1 MHELALS
8 ESILEL
14 LLEQSRAAQLSR
26 ITRVV
31 LEIGALAGVEPEA
44 LRFCFDAVTRNS
56 PAEGAALHIEW
67 REATGTCAQCGQTFP
82 LAGFMTPCPDC
93 GAYGVTPTAGLELR
107 VSEFEGL

>member
-8 ESILEL
+8 ESILAL
-14 LLEQSRAAQLSR
+14 LLEQSQAAHLTH

-56 PAEGAALHIEW
+56 PAEGATLHIDW
-67 REATGTCAQCGQTFP
+67 RAAAGTCGQCGKAFP
-82 LAGFMTPCPDC
+82 LPNFMTPCPGC

-107 VSEFEGL
+107 VSEFEGH

>member
-14 LLEQSRAAQLSR
+14 LLEQSRAAHLSR

-31 LEIGALAGVEPEA
+31 LEIGALSGVEPEA

-56 PAEGAALHIEW
+56 AAEGAALHIAW
-67 REATGTCAQCGQTFP
+67 REAAGACGRCGETFS
-82 LAGFMTPCPDC
+82 LDSFMTPCPAC